1 MASQPIY
8 QFYAELKDYKP
19 LIWRRFQV
27 AGNITLAQL
36 GYVTMTLF
44 EMKGSHLFHLEYSVN
59 ENMPDDD
66 PAYQSEPDK
75 ILRYDIAGGD
85 SFPETMISNTY
96 AATEM
101 TLRRFTSR
109 GDATFHFFYDYGD
122 GWEVKITLEDCYY
135 TKDIF
140 DAQRESGLSGAGPEG
155 GRGHCQR
162 RD

>member
-1 MASQPIY
+1 MA
-8 QFYAELKDYKP
+8 P
-19 LIWRRFQV
+19 LSSGRKHHPGAAWLCYD
-27 AGNITLAQL
+27 A
-36 GYVTMTLF
+36 LF

-101 TLRRFTSR
+101 TLRRLPAEVTQPFTSSM
-109 GDATFHFFYDYGD
+109 
-122 GWEVKITLEDCYY
+122 IT
-135 TKDIF
+135 
-140 DAQRESGLSGAGPEG
+140 AMAGK
-155 GRGHCQR
+155 
-162 RD
+162 

>member
-1 MASQPIY
+1 MASRAKKQNN
-8 QFYAELKDYKP
+8 QREKVNDGGNAGGESADLSVYAELKDYKP

-75 ILRYDIAGGD
+75 ILRYDI
-85 SFPETMISNTY
+85 SRWRLQFPETMISNTY

-109 GDATFHFFYDYGD
+109 GDATFHF
-122 GWEVKITLEDCYY
+122 L
-135 TKDIF
+135 
-140 DAQRESGLSGAGPEG
+140 L
-155 GRGHCQR
+155 
-162 RD
+162 

>member
-1 MASQPIY
+1 MMEVMPVASQPIY

-66 PAYQSEPDK
+66 PHTKASQTRSCDM
-75 ILRYDIAGGD
+75 IL
-85 SFPETMISNTY
+85 PV
-96 AATEM
+96 ATHS
-101 TLRRFTSR
+101 LKR
-109 GDATFHFFYDYGD
+109 
-122 GWEVKITLEDCYY
+122 
-135 TKDIF
+135 
-140 DAQRESGLSGAGPEG
+140 
-155 GRGHCQR
+155 
-162 RD
+162 

>member
-59 ENMPDDD
+59 ENKCSSRNRVPN
-66 PAYQSEPDK
+66 
-75 ILRYDIAGGD
+75 
-85 SFPETMISNTY
+85 IS
-96 AATEM
+96 
-101 TLRRFTSR
+101 LC
-109 GDATFHFFYDYGD
+109 G
-122 GWEVKITLEDCYY
+122 
-135 TKDIF
+135 
-140 DAQRESGLSGAGPEG
+140 SGLEHQKWISLSLTSKT
-155 GRGHCQR
+155 
-162 RD
+162 

>member
-1 MASQPIY
+1 MMEVMPVASQPIY

-75 ILRYDIAGGD
+75 ILHTKASQTRSCD
-85 SFPETMISNTY
+85 MILPV
-96 AATEM
+96 ATHS
-101 TLRRFTSR
+101 LKR
-109 GDATFHFFYDYGD
+109 
-122 GWEVKITLEDCYY
+122 
-135 TKDIF
+135 
-140 DAQRESGLSGAGPEG
+140 
-155 GRGHCQR
+155 
-162 RD
+162 

>member
-66 PAYQSEPDK
+66 PAKGVEVTWKSHANLFYANWLNFVYQETP
-75 ILRYDIAGGD
+75 YDLAD
-85 SFPETMISNTY
+85 
-96 AATEM
+96 
-101 TLRRFTSR
+101 
-109 GDATFHFFYDYGD
+109 
-122 GWEVKITLEDCYY
+122 LE
-135 TKDIF
+135 KL
-140 DAQRESGLSGAGPEG
+140 EW
-155 GRGHCQR
+155 
-162 RD
+162 